1 MDVKL
6 GGTERKLAEVK
17 ILNLA
22 QANEIAELKAALEAC
37 ENKWYNADFADV
49 ENSVEPNLLPITVTW
64 VQRWMDGCSASVGVF
79 DDSPLRNPKQIP
91 YSEPP
96 SPVLNLTGIKKEE
109 NAPSMRELVQEI
121 DSYMELVDLKITS
134 NLSVVP
140 NLTQSQLPDSIAQ
153 PSMEMTLIQPDQPHD
168 PTA

>member
-1 MDVKL
+1 
-6 GGTERKLAEVK
+6 
-17 ILNLA
+17 
-22 QANEIAELKAALEAC
+22 
-37 ENKWYNADFADV
+37 
-49 ENSVEPNLLPITVTW
+49 
-64 VQRWMDGCSASVGVF
+64 MDGCSASVGVS

-91 YSEPP
+91 YPEPL

-140 NLTQSQLPDSIAQ
+140 NLTQS
-153 PSMEMTLIQPDQPHD
+153 
-168 PTA
+168 